1 MLFYVLSNF
10 TNAEIESLVEKLQAE
25 QEKFM
30 SVNKLYIAVSKTDCN
45 IKSLSKTYQI
55 VLKMLKL
62 SQRRNISPMFYEK
75 LEIKKLILAVDDIQ
89 AVLEGKVP
97 PVKFSK
103 TVNIDIQNFHSVSS
117 FHP

>member
-45 IKSLSKTYQI
+45 IKTLSKAYQI

-62 SQRRNISPMFYEK
+62 SQRRNISRCFMK
-75 LEIKKLILAVDDIQ
+75 NLK
-89 AVLEGKVP
+89 
-97 PVKFSK
+97 SK
-103 TVNIDIQNFHSVSS
+103 NS
-117 FHP
+117 FLP

>member
-45 IKSLSKTYQI
+45 IKSLSNTYQI
-55 VLKMLKL
+55 F
-62 SQRRNISPMFYEK
+62 I
-75 LEIKKLILAVDDIQ
+75 
-89 AVLEGKVP
+89 
-97 PVKFSK
+97 
-103 TVNIDIQNFHSVSS
+103 
-117 FHP
+117 

>member
-45 IKSLSKTYQI
+45 IKSLSKHI
-55 VLKMLKL
+55 RLCLRCSNFLNAEISVRCFMKNLK
-62 SQRRNISPMFYEK
+62 
-75 LEIKKLILAVDDIQ
+75 
-89 AVLEGKVP
+89 
-97 PVKFSK
+97 SK
-103 TVNIDIQNFHSVSS
+103 NS
-117 FHP
+117 FLP